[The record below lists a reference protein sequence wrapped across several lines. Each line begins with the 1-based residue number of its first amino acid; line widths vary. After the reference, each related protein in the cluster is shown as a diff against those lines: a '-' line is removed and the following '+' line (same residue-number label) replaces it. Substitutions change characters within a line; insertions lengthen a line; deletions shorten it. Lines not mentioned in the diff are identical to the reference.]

1 MSYSLRLLDGLL
13 DEVLAE
19 LPAVLLVG
27 PRSVGKTTTA
37 ARRAASI
44 VRLDVPSEAGAF
56 RADPDAMLRS
66 MPAPVLLDEWQAVP
80 ETMSAVKRAVDGDF
94 RPGRFVLTGS
104 ASGDLI
110 GATAAGTGRV
120 VRLRLYGMSVR
131 EQEGNSEQTPFLD
144 RLARGEAIE
153 SPSQS
158 WDIRDYLDAAMKSG
172 FPEAAGLTS
181 PHARQRWLEGYIDQV
196 VTRDASGGPGMR
208 DPVRLRRYLEGYA
221 LNSAGVVEAQSIYT
235 AAGVDKKTASAYE
248 SLLENLFVVEA
259 LPAWLSNRMKRLT
272 RAPKRHVVDAGLLAA
287 ALGMEYRA
295 VLTDAGILGRVIES
309 FVVSQLRS
317 ELEVCRSRPRLFHLR
332 ESQGRREID
341 LVAELGGR
349 GVVACE
355 VKAGASV
362 GPGDARHLAWFR
374 DLLGERFVA
383 GVVLHTGPRAFHVG
397 EKIQALPISTIWS

>member
-1 MSYSLRLLDGLL
+1 MPHATSSGLDWPFRSRKRLEKKLADSAVR
-13 DEVLAE
+13 EV
-19 LPAVLLVG
+19 
-27 PRSVGKTTTA
+27 T
-37 ARRAASI
+37 
-44 VRLDVPSEAGAF
+44 
-56 RADPDAMLRS
+56 
-66 MPAPVLLDEWQAVP
+66 
-80 ETMSAVKRAVDGDF
+80 SAVKRAVDGDF